1 MYGLIMELSHLRYF
15 LEVAKN
21 EHITKSAQNLCIAQ
35 PALTHAIH
43 KLEDELDVPL
53 FENKGRNIKLTEYGK
68 FFYQQ
73 LEPLYLDIMNL
84 PKQLKAM
91 ASKDNSTVFL
101 NILAASSSV
110 AKAVIVYKQMDP
122 NLNFNLIQ
130 NEESKLFD
138 VCIRTYA
145 DYKEIPEEGVNHFI
159 FSEQIHL
166 AVPNTSKYKQRT
178 EISLKE
184 IEDENFI
191 ELYGSKQFRAIC
203 NDYCKKIGFS
213 THIAFESDSADVVKE
228 AIAAGIGVGFWPEY
242 SWGKID
248 KRRIRLLK
256 ITDDDFKR
264 DIIITYKKNKQNNSK
279 AENFYNFLTNYL
291 TSSWKKRR

>member
-1 MYGLIMELSHLRYF
+1 MYGFIMELSHLRYF

-21 EHITKSAQNLCIAQ
+21 EHITKSAKNLCIAQ

-43 KLEDELDVPL
+43 KLEDELEVPL
-53 FENKGRNIKLTEYGK
+53 FESKGRNIKLTEYGK

-122 NLNFNLIQ
+122 SLNFNLIQ

-145 DYKEIPEEGVNHFI
+145 DYKETPEEGVQHFI
-159 FSEQIHL
+159 FSEKILL

-184 IEDENFI
+184 IEDEKFI

-203 NDYCKKIGFS
+203 NDFCKKIGYTTS
-213 THIAFESDSADVVKE
+213 IAFESDSADVVKE

-291 TSSWKKRR
+291 TSSWKKRI

>member
-1 MYGLIMELSHLRYF
+1 MELSHLRYF

-110 AKAVIVYKQMDP
+110 AKAVIVYKQMAP

-256 ITDDDFKR
+256 ITESVFKR

>member
-256 ITDDDFKR
+256 ITDSIFKR

>member
-1 MYGLIMELSHLRYF
+1 MELSHLRYF

-256 ITDDDFKR
+256 ITDSIFKR

>member
-256 ITDDDFKR
+256 ITDSVFKR

>member
-1 MYGLIMELSHLRYF
+1 MELSHLRYF

>member
-1 MYGLIMELSHLRYF
+1 MELSHLRYF

-145 DYKEIPEEGVNHFI
+145 DYKEVPEEGVNHFI

-256 ITDDDFKR
+256 ITDSNFKR

>member
-1 MYGLIMELSHLRYF
+1 MELSHLRYF

-256 ITDDDFKR
+256 ITDSDFKR

>member
-1 MYGLIMELSHLRYF
+1 MELSHLRYF

-256 ITDDDFKR
+256 ITDSVFKR

>member
-145 DYKEIPEEGVNHFI
+145 DYKEIPEEGVNHLI

-203 NDYCKKIGFS
+203 NDFCKKIGYTTS
-213 THIAFESDSADVVKE
+213 IAFESDNADVVKE

-291 TSSWKKRR
+291 TYSWKKRR

>member
-1 MYGLIMELSHLRYF
+1 M
-15 LEVAKN
+15 
-21 EHITKSAQNLCIAQ
+21 
-35 PALTHAIH
+35 
-43 KLEDELDVPL
+43 
-53 FENKGRNIKLTEYGK
+53 
-68 FFYQQ
+68 
-73 LEPLYLDIMNL
+73 
-84 PKQLKAM
+84 
-91 ASKDNSTVFL
+91 
-101 NILAASSSV
+101 
-110 AKAVIVYKQMDP
+110 
-122 NLNFNLIQ
+122 
-130 NEESKLFD
+130 
-138 VCIRTYA
+138 
-145 DYKEIPEEGVNHFI
+145 
-159 FSEQIHL
+159 
-166 AVPNTSKYKQRT
+166 PNTSKYKQRT

-184 IEDENFI
+184 IEDEKFI

>member
-1 MYGLIMELSHLRYF
+1 MELSHLRYF

-145 DYKEIPEEGVNHFI
+145 NYKEIPEEGVNHFI

-256 ITDDDFKR
+256 ITDSVFKR

>member
-1 MYGLIMELSHLRYF
+1 MELSHLHYF

-21 EHITKSAQNLCIAQ
+21 EHITKSAKNLCIAQ

-43 KLEDELDVPL
+43 KLESELEVPL

-68 FFYQQ
+68 FFYKH
-73 LEPLYLDIMNL
+73 LEPLYLDILNL

-91 ASKDNSTVFL
+91 ASKDNSTIFL

-110 AKAVIVYKQMDP
+110 ANAVIDYKQKDP

-130 NEESKLFD
+130 NEESKLYD

-145 DYKEIPEEGVNHFI
+145 NYKEVPEEGVENVV
-159 FSEQIHL
+159 FSERILL
-166 AVPNTSKYKQRT
+166 AVPNTSKYRQMT

-184 IEDENFI
+184 IKDENYI

-203 NDYCKKIGFS
+203 NSFCKDIGLS
-213 THIAFESDSADVVKE
+213 MHIAFESDNVNVVKE

-256 ITDDDFKR
+256 ITDGDFKR
-264 DIIITYKKNKQNNSK
+264 DIIITYKKNKQNNAK
-279 AENFYNFLTNYL
+279 AESFFHFLTNYL
-291 TSSWKKRR
+291 NSSWKKRRSKI